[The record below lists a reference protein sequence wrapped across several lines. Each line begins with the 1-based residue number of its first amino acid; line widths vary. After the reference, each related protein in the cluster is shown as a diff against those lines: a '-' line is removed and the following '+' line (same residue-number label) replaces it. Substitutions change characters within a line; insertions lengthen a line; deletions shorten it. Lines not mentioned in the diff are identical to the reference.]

1 MSGLT
6 SDEIVA
12 QLLSLLR
19 EAIDGPGE
27 DGSWFTDND
36 PDAGLLGTLRH
47 VSAADA
53 SRSLGGSTI
62 AAHVHHVV
70 FAMGVSTAW
79 IRGERRRWDWKSS
92 WSLREV
98 DEEGWRRL
106 ADRLRDARDELQRA
120 IAAEA
125 AGSADSLAGAVA
137 SIAHVAAHLGAIRQ
151 KLCFLRER

>member
-1 MSGLT
+1 MSGVT
-6 SDEIVA
+6 SGEITG
-12 QLLSLLR
+12 QLLMLLQ
-19 EAIDGPGE
+19 EAVDGPGD

-36 PDAGLLGTLRH
+36 PDAGLLGTLRN

-79 IRGERRRWDWKSS
+79 IRGERRKWDWQSS

-98 DEEGWRRL
+98 DDTGWLRL
-106 ADRLRDARDELQRA
+106 TERLRESRDELRRA
-120 IAAEA
+120 ISEDA
-125 AGSADSLAGAVA
+125 AGDPEAFAGAVA
-137 SIAHVAAHLGAIRQ
+137 AIAHLAAHLGAIRQ